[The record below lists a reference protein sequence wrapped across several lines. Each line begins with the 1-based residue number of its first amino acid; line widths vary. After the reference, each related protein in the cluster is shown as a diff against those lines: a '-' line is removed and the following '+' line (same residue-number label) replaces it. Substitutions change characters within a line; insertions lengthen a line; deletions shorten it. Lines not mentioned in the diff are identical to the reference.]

1 MKRLPF
7 ELGLAV
13 AAIALSAYVASADT
27 GIMTQKTAHGTILT
41 DSKGMTL
48 YTFDKDK
55 TGASTCYGQC
65 ASNWPPVVA
74 PAGAKADEDFGL
86 TKRSD
91 GKMQWTYYGKPL
103 YRWINDRAPGDMTG
117 DGIGG
122 VWHVAKTE

>member
-7 ELGLAV
+7 ELALAV
-13 AAIALSAYVASADT
+13 AAMALSAFGASADT
-27 GIMTQKTAHGTILT
+27 GIKRQKTAHGTILT

-48 YTFDKDK
+48 YTFYKDQS
-55 TGASTCYGQC
+55 GASTCYGQC
-65 ASNWPPVVA
+65 ASNWPPLAA
-74 PAGAKADEDFGL
+74 PIGAKADEDFGL

-91 GKMQWTYYGKPL
+91 RKMHWTYYGKTL
-103 YRWINDRAPGDMTG
+103 YRWVNDSASGNMTG